1 MVSNDEKEKLGIRI
15 LLNYGHTVGHALEV
29 TSGYGKYLHGEGVSI
44 GMMAAAEISRKM
56 GMIESNVVVRQ
67 RDILRQF
74 GLPTVAR
81 DIDPDTLSRAMK
93 LDKKNEKGSI
103 RWVLLREVGQAVSR
117 ADVPNVVVS
126 EVLSWVIKD

>member
-1 MVSNDEKEKLGIRI
+1 M
-15 LLNYGHTVGHALEV
+15 NYGHTVGHALEV

-44 GMMAAAEISRKM
+44 GMMAAAEISCKM
-56 GMIESNVVVRQ
+56 GMIERDVVVRQ

-74 GLPTVAR
+74 SLPTVAQ
-81 DIDPDTLSRAMK
+81 DTDPATLSQAMQ

-117 ADVPNVVVS
+117 ADVPNPVVS
-126 EVLSWVIKD
+126 EVLSWIAKDQ